1 MMNHSPFPNL
11 RRRVDFFIV
20 IGSSKVDV
28 EHRAN
33 LQCKSKVGSS
43 KVDVEYG
50 VNSQCKSK
58 ACFLPCFRQF
68 EIRRMFTLQ
77 LQRQKNKKI
86 RPWERSHWKADKI
99 CHRIQSAHDFGTYFF
114 VFKIY
119 PKT

>member
-1 MMNHSPFPNL
+1 MFACLLGNI
-11 RRRVDFFIV
+11 IV
-20 IGSSKVDV
+20 FQQFKISNFDNENEYGFWKTLFGLGSSKVDV
-28 EHRAN
+28 EHGAN
-33 LQCKSKVGSS
+33 L
-43 KVDVEYG
+43 
-50 VNSQCKSK
+50 QCKSK